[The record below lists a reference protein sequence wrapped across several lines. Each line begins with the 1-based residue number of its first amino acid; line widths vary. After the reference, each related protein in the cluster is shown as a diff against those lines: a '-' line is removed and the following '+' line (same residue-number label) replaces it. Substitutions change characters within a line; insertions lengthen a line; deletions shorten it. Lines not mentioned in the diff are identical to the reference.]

1 MKKEVLLEEG
11 IIGKLAANN
20 LKLAQFCGFNQI
32 ELELKSKTKEGI
44 LKELS
49 ELLANSPNIDD
60 VDSVYEALMERE
72 HLASTGMGLGVAVPH
87 GRSAKCKGLTIAFGR
102 SLEGVDFDAV
112 DGEPVYLFFA
122 ILVPITSIHL
132 HLQILASLSL
142 MLRDEENRRKLMEAE
157 FPQQILDFLNGQ

>member
-1 MKKEVLLEEG
+1 MEEG

-87 GRSAKCKGLTIAFGR
+87 GRSAKCKGE
-102 SLEGVDFDAV
+102 LEYRT
-112 DGEPVYLFFA
+112 EPEEVLICHSCKLVYPVKDD
-122 ILVPITSIHL
+122 IPV
-132 HLQILASLSL
+132 
-142 MLRDEENRRKLMEAE
+142 MLPDEAK
-157 FPQQILDFLNGQ
+157 PLDE